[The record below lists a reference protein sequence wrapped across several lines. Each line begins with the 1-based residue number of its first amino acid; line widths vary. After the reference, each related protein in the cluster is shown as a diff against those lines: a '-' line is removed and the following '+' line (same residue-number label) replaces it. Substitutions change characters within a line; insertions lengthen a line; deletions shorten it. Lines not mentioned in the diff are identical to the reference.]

1 MKQEEIIG
9 LSVAELQEELVKSK
23 LAYSELKMAHALSPL
38 ENPLQLRKSRRSIA
52 RIATELTK
60 REVNA

>member
-1 MKQEEIIG
+1 MKQSEIIG
-9 LSVAELQEELVKSK
+9 LSIAELQEELGKSK
-23 LAYSELKMAHALSPL
+23 QAYSELKMAHALSPL
-38 ENPLQLRKSRRSIA
+38 ENPLQLRNLRRSIA